1 MRKKMKKISCGMLA
15 GVMCAS
21 LLGGCGGSSGNVS
34 AIGEGSTGTVSSGK
48 SAEDGVTVTYAGNQ
62 PVETLDRYNQYDVA
76 DFTLDLLW
84 ADALVEADHMGNY
97 EPWLAEDIQ
106 LADDNLSVTFK
117 LKEGVK
123 FQNGQD
129 FTSYD
134 VKRTF
139 ERFLEEPDLM
149 LGTKWSMYVDHVETP
164 DDYTAVLY
172 FSQAIHNPAAD
183 S

>member
-1 MRKKMKKISCGMLA
+1 
-15 GVMCAS
+15 
-21 LLGGCGGSSGNVS
+21 
-34 AIGEGSTGTVSSGK
+34 
-48 SAEDGVTVTYAGNQ
+48 
-62 PVETLDRYNQYDVA
+62 
-76 DFTLDLLW
+76 
-84 ADALVEADHMGNY
+84 MGNY

-172 FSQAIHNPAAD
+172 FSQAMPTLYSELSLLPIIDGETYDEEKEDYFKIPVGTGPFEVKEYDNTTQVVKMSRNDDWWGWTDDNKSNVDTLIYQAVSKIPPVFPA
-183 S
+183 